1 MSTQYRSAA
10 GSAEPGEQDVCDY
23 LRSHPEFFARHP
35 ELLDTL
41 RVPHPTGG
49 AAISLVERQLEQ
61 LRGRNVKL
69 ERQLRELLGIARD
82 NEALVAKIH
91 ALGIR
96 LLAAPDQRG
105 RLAILEAD
113 LRERFAVDQAVL
125 VLFGDPAREA
135 AFGLGRFLRI
145 VPADDPAVQPFAT
158 LLETGSPRC
167 GQIRDSQRDFLF
179 GENTNEIGSAALVPL
194 GGGSRTGLLGLGSRE
209 REHFNPGKGTEFL
222 RRIAETV
229 SAAIRLD

>member
-1 MSTQYRSAA
+1 MNMQYQPAA
-10 GSAEPGEQDVCDY
+10 GSAGLTEQEVSDF
-23 LRSHPEFFARHP
+23 LRQHPEFFARHP

-69 ERQLRELLGIARD
+69 EQQLRELLSIARD
-82 NEALVAKIH
+82 NEALVGKIH
-91 ALGIR
+91 ALSVR
-96 LLAAPDQRG
+96 LLATDELRA

-125 VLFGDPAREA
+125 VLFGNPALEA
-135 AFGLGRFLRI
+135 GLGLGRFLRI
-145 VPADDPAVQPFAT
+145 IVPDDPALQPFAT
-158 LLETGSPRC
+158 LLEGGSPRC

-179 GENTNEIGSAALVPL
+179 GENTNEVGSAALVPL
-194 GGGSRTGLLGLGSRE
+194 GGAHRTGLLGLGSRE

-229 SAAIRLD
+229 SAAIRLG